1 MKKIFSYS
9 LLIVGLVAILTSSC
23 KKQLEDAY
31 TNPNAQVRVPVEK
44 LLPGIIGNLVG
55 SSSAQ
60 GSSYG
65 TANDALYVGRYVQY
79 WATNVVGNQ
88 FDQMGGATGVSD
100 ILGAVWGMHYYGQGE
115 NLNKMI
121 LWAKEEKKWDY
132 VGVGYA
138 IRAWGWLTLTNM
150 HGEVIMKESF
160 RPEQLV
166 FKYDEQSFVYDSLR
180 QICHMA
186 LEYLNMDGDSVSQ
199 ANLNKGDAYFNKGDR
214 AKWKKFVYAV
224 LARSFNQLSN
234 KNNLYKPDSVIF
246 YCNQAMQT
254 NADNA
259 TATFANTGISGTS
272 NFFGPLRANVGALR
286 QTEWVTNL
294 MNGLNPMFA
303 GVVDPRLPYYLRDN
317 PNGTYKGI
325 KPNKGASG
333 LVTNDQPK
341 NFWGGLFSAT
351 TATLDTGAR
360 YLFKN
365 GAPFPIITASE
376 IQFMKAEAYYRK
388 GDRANAL
395 TAYRQGISLSLD
407 LLTTDYNASVPAALQ
422 MTPASKAA
430 FLANTKVVPS
440 TADSLRM
447 SQIMLQKYLALFG
460 YGAIETWT
468 DMRRFHYIDFEEG
481 GDRQVYVDFIP
492 PSGTDLFTNNN
503 QKWVYRARPRYNS
516 EYLYNVAELQKLGGL
531 DLDYHTKEEWFS
543 QK

>member
-1 MKKIFSYS
+1 MKKILSYS
-9 LLIVGLVAILTSSC
+9 LLIGGLALISMSSC
-23 KKQLEDAY
+23 KKLIDEAY
-31 TNPNAQVRVPVEK
+31 ANPNAKVRVPIET
-44 LLPGIIGNLVG
+44 LLPGIIGNMIG

-60 GSSYG
+60 GSGYG
-65 TANDALYVGRYVQY
+65 TAQDALYVGRYIQY
-79 WATNVVGNQ
+79 WATNVTGNQ

-100 ILGAVWGMHYYGQGE
+100 LLGNVWAMHYYGQGE

-121 LWAKEEKKWDY
+121 LWGKEEKKWDY

-138 IRAWGWLTLTNM
+138 IRAWGWLSLTNM
-150 HGEVIMKESF
+150 HGEVIMKEAF

-166 FKYDEQSFVYDSLR
+166 FKYDDQEFVYDSLR
-180 QICHMA
+180 VICRLA

-199 ANLNKGDAYFNKGDR
+199 ANLNKGDAYLNKGDR
-214 AKWKKFVYAV
+214 DKWKKFVYAV

-234 KNNLYKPDSVIF
+234 KSSYKPDSVIH
-246 YCNQAMQT
+246 YCNLAMQT
-254 NADNA
+254 NADNV
-259 TATFANTGISGTS
+259 TATFANTGITGTS
-272 NFFGPLRANVGALR
+272 NFFGPFRANMGALR

-303 GVVDPRLPYYLRDN
+303 GVVDPRIHYYLRDN

-325 KPNKGASG
+325 KPNRGASG
-333 LVTNDQPK
+333 LATADQPK
-341 NFWGGLFSAT
+341 NFWGGLYAAT

-360 YLFKN
+360 YIFKN

-388 GDRANAL
+388 GDRTSAL
-395 TAYRQGISLSLD
+395 NAYRQGISLSLD
-407 LLTTDYNASVPAALQ
+407 LLTTDYNASVPTALQ
-422 MTPASKAA
+422 MTPAAKTA
-430 FLANTKVVPS
+430 FLTNTKVVPA
-440 TADSLRM
+440 TGDSLRM
-447 SQIMLQKYLALFG
+447 THIMLQKYLALFG

-468 DMRRFHYIDFEEG
+468 DMRRFHYTDFEES
-481 GDRQVYVDFIP
+481 GDRQVYVDFFP

-516 EYLYNVAELQKLGGL
+516 EYLYNIAELQRLGGL
-531 DLDYHTKEEWFS
+531 DLDYHTKEQWFS

>member
-1 MKKIFSYS
+1 MKKILSYS
-9 LLIVGLVAILTSSC
+9 LLIGGLALISMSSC
-23 KKQLEDAY
+23 KKLIDEAY
-31 TNPNAQVRVPVEK
+31 ANPNAKVRVPIET
-44 LLPGIIGNLVG
+44 LLPGIIGNMIG

-60 GSSYG
+60 GSGYG
-65 TANDALYVGRYVQY
+65 TGNDALYVGRYIQY
-79 WATNVVGNQ
+79 WATNVTGNQ

-100 ILGAVWGMHYYGQGE
+100 LLGNVWAMHYYGQGE

-121 LWAKEEKKWDY
+121 LWGKEEKKWDY

-138 IRAWGWLTLTNM
+138 IRAWGWLSLTNM
-150 HGEVIMKESF
+150 HGEVIMKEAF

-166 FKYDEQSFVYDSLR
+166 FKYDDQEFVYDSMR
-180 QICHMA
+180 VICRLA

-199 ANLNKGDAYFNKGDR
+199 ANLNKGDAYLNKGDR

-234 KNNLYKPDSVIF
+234 KSTYKPDSVIH
-246 YCNQAMQT
+246 YCNLAMQT
-254 NADNA
+254 NADNV
-259 TATFANTGISGTS
+259 TATFANTGITGTS
-272 NFFGPLRANVGALR
+272 NFFGPFRANMGALR

-303 GVVDPRLPYYLRDN
+303 GVVDPRIHYYLRDN

-325 KPNKGASG
+325 KPNRGASG
-333 LVTNDQPK
+333 LATADQPK
-341 NFWGGLFSAT
+341 NFWGGLYAAT

-360 YLFKN
+360 YIFKN

-388 GDRANAL
+388 GDRTNAL
-395 TAYRQGISLSLD
+395 NAYRQGISLSLD
-407 LLTTDYNASVPAALQ
+407 LLTTDYNASVPTALQ
-422 MTPASKAA
+422 MTPAAKTA
-430 FLANTKVVPS
+430 FLTNTKVVPA
-440 TADSLRM
+440 TGDSLRM
-447 SQIMLQKYLALFG
+447 THIMLQKYLALFG

-468 DMRRFHYIDFEEG
+468 DMRRFHYTDFEES
-481 GDRQVYVDFIP
+481 GDRQVYVDFLP

-503 QKWVYRARPRYNS
+503 LKWVYRARPRYNS
-516 EYLYNVAELQKLGGL
+516 EYLYNIAELQRLGGL
-531 DLDYHTKEEWFS
+531 DLDYHTKEQWFS